1 IDWGEPE
8 DPGSAGRLAPHG
20 RRTSVKSSTITRT
33 AAACAAAV
41 VLAACASN
49 SGSSGG
55 SNSSG
60 PITYG
65 VLSCFTGRLA
75 SLGQAMLQ
83 GSQVAV
89 SEINSAGGVL
99 GRKLQLVTGDTG
111 CDVADGVTATNQMLT
126 KNVSGVI
133 GPETQEINGVE
144 PILDA
149 NHIVDE
155 FQGGDTARD
164 HQTDPYFFRDSPSD
178 SQLGVAMAL
187 YGHLQ
192 HYTRAVMLF
201 YSDPA
206 AQTFLKPVSQTFTKL
221 GGTIAKTIIVTPDQT
236 SYLSQVREAIAARP
250 QVIFTQEDPP
260 TAAVLFREFRQLGGG
275 SIPWIGTD
283 VTSGSDYLK
292 AIGYPTAHAV
302 LTSVYGTSV
311 TGTANTAFI
320 DLYNKLFPSQK
331 TAGPLANANYA
342 YDAVI
347 SLALADDYAKTTN
360 GTTVAHDMTK
370 VTNPPGTACYTYASC
385 LSLIKAGKKINYQGA
400 SGDLD
405 YNKYNNT
412 FGPYG
417 AFKATAAGVEQQ
429 VYVMSAQ
436 ALAAAT
442 P

>member
-1 IDWGEPE
+1 VKHSMVFKAV
-8 DPGSAGRLAPHG
+8 GS
-20 RRTSVKSSTITRT
+20 
-33 AAACAAAV
+33 CAAAAL
-41 VLAACASN
+41 LAACASSN
-49 SGSSGG
+49 AGG
-55 SNSSG
+55 GGGNSSG
-60 PITYG
+60 PVTYG

-83 GSQVAV
+83 GAKVAQ
-89 SEINSAGGVL
+89 SEINTAGGVL
-99 GRKLQLVTGDTG
+99 GRKVQLVTGDTS

-126 KNVSGVI
+126 KSISGVI

-144 PILDA
+144 PILDS

-187 YGHLQ
+187 YAHTKG
-192 HYTRAVMLF
+192 YTKAVMLF

-221 GGTIAKTIIVTPDQT
+221 GGTILKTIIVTPDQT
-236 SYLSQVREAIAARP
+236 SYLSQVREAIAAHP

-260 TAAVLFREFRQLGGG
+260 TAAVLFREMKQLGGQG
-275 SIPWIGTD
+275 IPWVGTD

-292 AIGYPTAHAV
+292 AIGIPTAHAH
-302 LTSVYGTSV
+302 LISVFGTSI
-311 TGTANTAFI
+311 TGAANSAFI
-320 DLYNKLFPSQK
+320 NLFNQIYPSQK
-331 TAGPLANANYA
+331 AAGPLANANYA

-347 SLALADDYAKTTN
+347 SLALADDYAKTTS
-360 GTTVAHDMTK
+360 GATVARDMAK

-385 LSLIKAGKKINYQGA
+385 LRLLKAGKKINYEGA
-400 SGDLD
+400 SGNLD

-417 AFKATAAGVEQQ
+417 AFQASTAGVEQQ
-429 VYVMSAQ
+429 VYVMSAD

>member
-1 IDWGEPE
+1 V
-8 DPGSAGRLAPHG
+8 RH
-20 RRTSVKSSTITRT
+20 SSIYKATG
-33 AAACAAAV
+33 ACAVAV
-41 VLAACASN
+41 VLGACASSN
-49 SGSSGG
+49 SGSGGG
-55 SNSSG
+55 SGSG

-75 SLGQAMLQ
+75 SLGQAMIQ
-83 GSQVAV
+83 GARVAA
-89 SEINSAGGVL
+89 SEINTAGGVL
-99 GRKLQLVTGDTG
+99 GRKVTLVTGDTG

-126 KNVSGVI
+126 KTISGVI

-149 NHIVDE
+149 NKIVDE

-164 HQTDPYFFRDSPSD
+164 HQTDPLFFRDSPSD

-187 YGHLQ
+187 YAHLH
-192 HYTRAVMLF
+192 HYTKAVMLF

-206 AQTFLKPVSQTFTKL
+206 AQTFLKPVSETFTKL
-221 GGTIAKTIIVTPDQT
+221 GGTIVKTVIVTPDQT
-236 SYLSQVREAIAARP
+236 SYLSQVRSVIAVHP

-260 TAAVLFREFRQLGGG
+260 TAAVLFREFKQLGGQN
-275 SIPWIGTD
+275 IPWIGTD
-283 VTSGSDYLK
+283 VTSGSDFLK
-292 AIGYPTAHAV
+292 AIGYPTAHAH
-302 LTSVYGTSV
+302 LISVFGTSV
-311 TGTANTAFI
+311 TGAANTAFLSLF
-320 DLYNKLFPSQK
+320 DKLYPSQK
-331 TAGPLANANYA
+331 AAGPLANANYA

-347 SLALADDYAKTTN
+347 SLALADDYAKTTK
-360 GTTVAHDMTK
+360 GLTVAHDMTK

-385 LSLIKAGKKINYQGA
+385 MRLIKAGTKVNYQGA

-417 AFKATAAGVEQQ
+417 AFQSTPSGVEKQ
-429 VYVMSAQ
+429 VYVMTAT

>member
-1 IDWGEPE
+1 MTPSMIRKTTG
-8 DPGSAGRLAPHG
+8 
-20 RRTSVKSSTITRT
+20 
-33 AAACAAAV
+33 ACAAALL
-41 VLAACASN
+41 LAACAS
-49 SGSSGG
+49 SSSSSGGGGGSSG
-55 SNSSG
+55 
-60 PITYG
+60 PVTYG

-75 SLGQAMLQ
+75 SLGQAMIQ
-83 GSQVAV
+83 GAKVAQ
-89 SEINSAGGVL
+89 SEVNAAGGVL
-99 GRKLQLVTGDTG
+99 GKKIGLVTGDTG

-126 KNVSGVI
+126 KHVSGVI

-149 NHIVDE
+149 NKIVDE

-164 HQTDPYFFRDSPSD
+164 HQTDPFFFRDSPSD

-187 YGHLQ
+187 YAHLH
-192 HYTRAVMLF
+192 HYTKAVMLF

-206 AQTFLKPVSQTFTKL
+206 AQTFLKPVSTTFTKL
-221 GGTIAKTIIVTPDQT
+221 GGTILKTVIVTPDQT
-236 SYLSQVREAIAARP
+236 SYLSQVRSVIATHP

-260 TAAVLFREFRQLGGG
+260 TAAVLFREFKQLGGQN
-275 SIPWIGTD
+275 IPWIGTD

-292 AIGYPTAHAV
+292 AIGYATAHAH
-302 LTSVYGTSV
+302 LISVFGTSI
-311 TGTANTAFI
+311 TGAANSAF
-320 DLYNKLFPSQK
+320 LGLFDKIYPSQK
-331 TAGPLANANYA
+331 AAGPLANANYA

-347 SLALADDYAKTTN
+347 SLALADDYAKTTS

-385 LSLIKAGKKINYQGA
+385 LSLLKAGKKINYQGA
-400 SGDLD
+400 SGNLD
-405 YNKYNNT
+405 YNQFNNT

-417 AFKATAAGVEQQ
+417 AFQSTPAGVEKQ
-429 VYVMSAQ
+429 VYVMTAT

>member
-1 IDWGEPE
+1 M
-8 DPGSAGRLAPHG
+8 LA
-20 RRTSVKSSTITRT
+20 S
-33 AAACAAAV
+33 CAS
-41 VLAACASN
+41 SN
-49 SGSSGG
+49 SGSGG
-55 SNSSG
+55 GGGSG

-75 SLGQAMLQ
+75 SLGQAMIQ
-83 GSQVAV
+83 GAKVAQ
-89 SEINSAGGVL
+89 SEINTAGGVL
-99 GRKLQLVTGDTG
+99 GRKVVLVTGDTS

-149 NHIVDE
+149 NKIVDE

-164 HQTDPYFFRDSPSD
+164 HQTDPLFFRDSPSD

-187 YGHLQ
+187 YAHLKG
-192 HYTRAVMLF
+192 YKRAVMLF

-206 AQTFLKPVSQTFTKL
+206 AQTFLKPVSETFTKL
-221 GGTIAKTIIVTPDQT
+221 GGTILKTVIVTPDQT
-236 SYLSQVREAIAARP
+236 SYLSQVRSVLGVHP

-260 TAAVLFREFRQLGGG
+260 TAAVLFREFKQLGGQN
-275 SIPWIGTD
+275 IPWIGTD

-292 AIGYPTAHAV
+292 AIGYSTAHAH
-302 LTSVYGTSV
+302 LISVFGTSV
-311 TGTANTAFI
+311 TGAANTAF
-320 DLYNKLFPSQK
+320 LSLFNKLYPSQK
-331 TAGPLANANYA
+331 TVGPLANANYA

-347 SLALADDYAKTTN
+347 SLALADAYAKTTK
-360 GTTVAHDMTK
+360 GMTVAHDMTK
-370 VTNPPGTACYTYASC
+370 VTNPPGTACFTYATC
-385 LSLIKAGKKINYQGA
+385 LRLLKAGTKINYEGA
-400 SGDLD
+400 SGNLD
-405 YNKYNNT
+405 YNQFHNI

-417 AFKATAAGVEQQ
+417 AFQSTSSGVEKQ
-429 VYVMSAQ
+429 VYVMSAT

>member
-1 IDWGEPE
+1 
-8 DPGSAGRLAPHG
+8 
-20 RRTSVKSSTITRT
+20 
-33 AAACAAAV
+33 
-41 VLAACASN
+41 
-49 SGSSGG
+49 
-55 SNSSG
+55 
-60 PITYG
+60 
-65 VLSCFTGRLA
+65 
-75 SLGQAMLQ
+75 
-83 GSQVAV
+83 VAK

-99 GRKLQLVTGDTG
+99 GRQLQLTTGDTG

-187 YGHLQ
+187 DANLK
-192 HYTRAVMLF
+192 HYTKAVMLF

-221 GGTIAKTIIVTPDQT
+221 GGTILKTVIVTPDQT
-236 SYLSQVREAIAARP
+236 SYVSQVREVIAAHP

-260 TAAVLFREFRQLGGG
+260 TAAVLFREFNQLGGQN
-275 SIPWIGTD
+275 IPWIGTD

-320 DLYNKLFPSQK
+320 NLFNQLYPSQK

-347 SLALADDYAKTTN
+347 SLALADAYAKTTN
-360 GTTVAHDMTK
+360 GTTVARDMAM
-370 VTNPPGTACYTYASC
+370 VTNPPGTACYTYATC
-385 LSLIKAGKKINYQGA
+385 LALIKAGTKVNYQGA
-400 SGDLD
+400 SGELD

-417 AFKATAAGVEQQ
+417 AFQSTTAGVEQQ
-429 VYVMSAQ
+429 VNVMSAA

>member
-1 IDWGEPE
+1 M
-8 DPGSAGRLAPHG
+8 L
-20 RRTSVKSSTITRT
+20 
-33 AAACAAAV
+33 
-41 VLAACASN
+41 LAACASSS
-49 SGSSGG
+49 SGSGTS
-55 SNSSG
+55 STASG

-83 GSQVAV
+83 GSKVAQ
-89 SEINSAGGVL
+89 SEINAAGGVL
-99 GRKLQLVTGDTG
+99 GQKVQLATGDTS
-111 CDVADGVTATNQMLT
+111 CDVADGITAVNQMLT

-187 YGHLQ
+187 FGHLQ
-192 HYTRAVMLF
+192 HYTKAVMLF

-206 AQTFLKPVSQTFTKL
+206 AQTFLKPVSETFTHL
-221 GGTIAKTIIVTPDQT
+221 GGTILKTIIVTPDQT
-236 SYLSQVREAIAARP
+236 SYLSQVRQAIAAHP

-260 TAAVLFREFRQLGGG
+260 TASVLFREFRQLGGQ
-275 SIPWIGTD
+275 SIPWVGTD

-292 AIGYPTAHAV
+292 AIGYATAHSV
-302 LTSVYGTSV
+302 LTSVFGTSV
-311 TGTANTAFI
+311 TGTANSAFLSLFNQ
-320 DLYNKLFPSQK
+320 LYPSQK
-331 TAGPLANANYA
+331 SVGPLANANYA

-347 SLALADDYAKTTN
+347 SLALAEDYAKTLN

-370 VTNPPGTACYTYASC
+370 VTNSPGTPCYTYSTC
-385 LSLIKAGKKINYQGA
+385 LKLIKEGKKINYNGA
-400 SGDLD
+400 SGDLN

-417 AFKATAAGVEQQ
+417 AFQSSLTGVEQQ
-429 VYVMSAQ
+429 VYVMTAPQ
-436 ALAAAT
+436 LAAVT

>member
-1 IDWGEPE
+1 MI
-8 DPGSAGRLAPHG
+8 GRSIG
-20 RRTSVKSSTITRT
+20 
-33 AAACAAAV
+33 ACASAIL
-41 VLAACASN
+41 LAACAS
-49 SGSSGG
+49 SSTGASGG
-55 SNSSG
+55 GTAPPSG
-60 PITYG
+60 TVTYG

-83 GSQVAV
+83 GAKVAQ

-99 GRKLQLVTGDTG
+99 GHKVALVTGDTS

-126 KNVSGVI
+126 KSVSGVI

-149 NHIVDE
+149 QHIVDE

-164 HQTDPYFFRDSPSD
+164 HQADPYFFRDSPSD

-187 YGHLQ
+187 YAHNKG
-192 HYTRAVMLF
+192 YKRAVMLF

-221 GGTIAKTIIVTPDQT
+221 GGTILKTIIVTPDQT
-236 SYLSQVREAIAARP
+236 SYLSQVRAAIAAHP

-260 TAAVLFREFRQLGGG
+260 TAAVLFREFKQLGGQ
-275 SIPWIGTD
+275 SIPWVGTD

-292 AIGYPTAHAV
+292 AIGYATAHAT
-302 LTSVYGTSV
+302 LTSVFGTSV
-311 TGTANTAFI
+311 TGAASSDF
-320 DLYNKLFPSQK
+320 LGLFNKLYPSQK
-331 TAGPLANANYA
+331 SVGPLANANYA

-370 VTNPPGTACYTYASC
+370 VTNPPGTACYTYGSC
-385 LSLIKAGKKINYQGA
+385 LRLLKAGTKINYEGA
-400 SGDLD
+400 SGSLD

-417 AFKATAAGVEQQ
+417 AFQSTPAGVEKL
-429 VYVMSAQ
+429 VTVMTASQ
-436 ALAAAT
+436 LAAAT

>member
-1 IDWGEPE
+1 V
-8 DPGSAGRLAPHG
+8 RH
-20 RRTSVKSSTITRT
+20 SSIFKATG
-33 AAACAAAV
+33 ACAAAV
-41 VLAACASN
+41 VLAACASSN
-49 SGSSGG
+49 SGSGG
-55 SNSSG
+55 GGGSG

-75 SLGQAMLQ
+75 SLGQAMIQ
-83 GSQVAV
+83 GARVAQ
-89 SEINSAGGVL
+89 SEINTAGGVL
-99 GRKLQLVTGDTG
+99 GRKVTLVTGDTS

-126 KNVSGVI
+126 KSISGVI

-149 NHIVDE
+149 NKIVDE

-164 HQTDPYFFRDSPSD
+164 HQTDPLFFRDSPSD

-187 YGHLQ
+187 YAHLKG
-192 HYTRAVMLF
+192 YKRAVMLF

-206 AQTFLKPVSQTFTKL
+206 AQTFLKPVSETFTKL
-221 GGTIAKTIIVTPDQT
+221 GGTILKTVIVTPDQT
-236 SYLSQVREAIAARP
+236 SYLSQVHSVLAVHP

-260 TAAVLFREFRQLGGG
+260 TAAVLFREFKQLGGQN
-275 SIPWIGTD
+275 IPWIGTD

-292 AIGYPTAHAV
+292 AIGYPTAHAH
-302 LTSVYGTSV
+302 LISVFGTSI
-311 TGTANTAFI
+311 TGTANSAF
-320 DLYNKLFPSQK
+320 LGLFNKLYPSQK
-331 TAGPLANANYA
+331 SVGPLANANYA

-347 SLALADDYAKTTN
+347 SLALADAYAKTTK
-360 GTTVAHDMTK
+360 GLTVAHDMTK
-370 VTNPPGTACYTYASC
+370 VTNPPGTACYTYATC
-385 LSLIKAGKKINYQGA
+385 LRLLKAGTKINYQGA
-400 SGDLD
+400 SGNLD

-417 AFKATAAGVEQQ
+417 AFQSTPSGVEKQ
-429 VYVMSAQ
+429 VYVMTAT

>member
-1 IDWGEPE
+1 
-8 DPGSAGRLAPHG
+8 
-20 RRTSVKSSTITRT
+20 V
-33 AAACAAAV
+33 
-41 VLAACASN
+41 
-49 SGSSGG
+49 
-55 SNSSG
+55 
-60 PITYG
+60 
-65 VLSCFTGRLA
+65 
-75 SLGQAMLQ
+75 M
-83 GSQVAV
+83 
-89 SEINSAGGVL
+89 
-99 GRKLQLVTGDTG
+99 
-111 CDVADGVTATNQMLT
+111 
-126 KNVSGVI
+126 

-144 PILDA
+144 PILDS

-187 YGHLQ
+187 YGHQ
-192 HYTRAVMLF
+192 KGYTKAVMLF

-206 AQTFLKPVSQTFTKL
+206 AQTFLKPVSTTFTKL

-236 SYLSQVREAIAARP
+236 SYLSQVREAIAAHP

-260 TAAVLFREFRQLGGG
+260 TAAVLFREFKQLGGQN
-275 SIPWIGTD
+275 IPWIGTD

-311 TGTANTAFI
+311 TGAANTAFI
-320 DLYNKLFPSQK
+320 TLFNQLFPSQK
-331 TAGPLANANYA
+331 AAGPLANANYA

-347 SLALADDYAKTTN
+347 SLALADDYAKTT
-360 GTTVAHDMTK
+360 GGVTVAKDMPL
-370 VTNPPGTACYTYASC
+370 VTNPPGTACFTYSTC
-385 LSLIKAGKKINYQGA
+385 LALLKAGKKINYEGA

-417 AFKATAAGVEQQ
+417 AFQATAAGLEQQ
-429 VYVMSAQ
+429 VTVMSAS

>member
-1 IDWGEPE
+1 MKYAMF
-8 DPGSAGRLAPHG
+8 SK
-20 RRTSVKSSTITRT
+20 SVG
-33 AAACAAAV
+33 ACAGAV
-41 VLAACASN
+41 LLAACASGS
-49 SGSSGG
+49 SGSGGGGG

-60 PITYG
+60 PVTYG

-83 GSQVAV
+83 GAKVAQTEV
-89 SEINSAGGVL
+89 NAAGGVL
-99 GRKLQLVTGDTG
+99 GRKVQLVTGDTS

-126 KNVSGVI
+126 KSVSGVI

-164 HQTDPYFFRDSPSD
+164 HQTDPLFFRDSPSD

-187 YGHLQ
+187 YAHLKG
-192 HYTRAVMLF
+192 YKRAVMLF

-206 AQTFLKPVSQTFTKL
+206 AQTFLKPVSLTFTKL
-221 GGTIAKTIIVTPDQT
+221 GGTILKTIIVTPDQT
-236 SYLSQVREAIAARP
+236 SYLSQVRAAVAANP

-260 TAAVLFREFRQLGGG
+260 TAAVLFREFKQVGGQN
-275 SIPWIGTD
+275 IPWIGTD
-283 VTSGSDYLK
+283 VTSGSDYIK
-292 AIGYPTAHAV
+292 AIGAQTAHAH
-302 LTSVYGTSV
+302 LISVFGTSV
-311 TGTANTAFI
+311 TGQANSAFI
-320 DLYNKLFPSQK
+320 GLFNKLYPSQK
-331 TAGPLANANYA
+331 AAGPLANANYA

-347 SLALADDYAKTTN
+347 SLALADDYAKTTA

-370 VTNPPGTACYTYASC
+370 VTNPPGTACYTYSSC
-385 LSLIKAGKKINYQGA
+385 LQLLKAGKKINYEGA
-400 SGDLD
+400 SGNLD

-417 AFKATAAGVEQQ
+417 AFQASPSGIEQQ
-429 VYVMSAQ
+429 VYVMSAN

>member
-1 IDWGEPE
+1 MKH
-8 DPGSAGRLAPHG
+8 L
-20 RRTSVKSSTITRT
+20 TISRSIG
-33 AAACAAAV
+33 ACAAAV
-41 VLAACASN
+41 LLAACASSS
-49 SGSSGG
+49 SGSGG
-55 SNSSG
+55 SGSSG

-75 SLGQAMLQ
+75 SLGQAMIQ
-83 GSQVAV
+83 GAKVAQ

-99 GRKLQLVTGDTG
+99 GRKVQLVTGDTS
-111 CDVADGVTATNQMLT
+111 CDVADGVTAVNQMLT

-149 NHIVDE
+149 NKIVDE

-187 YGHLQ
+187 YAHQKGYQ
-192 HYTRAVMLF
+192 RAVMLF

-206 AQTFLKPVSQTFTKL
+206 AQTFLKPVSTTFTKL
-221 GGTIAKTIIVTPDQT
+221 GGTILKTIIVTPDQT
-236 SYLSQVREAIAARP
+236 SYVSQVRQALAVHP

-260 TAAVLFREFRQLGGG
+260 TAAVLFREFKQLGGQA
-275 SIPWIGTD
+275 IPWVGTD
-283 VTSGSDYLK
+283 VTSGSDFLK
-292 AIGYPTAHAV
+292 AIGLQTAHSV

-311 TGTANTAFI
+311 TGQASAAF
-320 DLYNKLFPSQK
+320 LHLFNKLYPSQAS
-331 TAGPLANANYA
+331 AGPLANANYA
-342 YDAVI
+342 YDSVI
-347 SLALADDYAKTTN
+347 SLALADEYAKTTD

-370 VTNPPGTACYTYASC
+370 VTDPPGTACFTFSSC
-385 LSLIKAGKKINYQGA
+385 LKLLKAGTKINYEGA
-400 SGDLD
+400 SGSLD
-405 YNKYNNT
+405 YNQFNNT

-417 AFKATAAGVEQQ
+417 AFQATLAGIEQQ
-429 VYVMSAQ
+429 VTVMSSAALAQ
-436 ALAAAT
+436 AT

>member
-1 IDWGEPE
+1 
-8 DPGSAGRLAPHG
+8 
-20 RRTSVKSSTITRT
+20 VKRSIIVRATGT
-33 AAACAAAV
+33 CAAAML
-41 VLAACASN
+41 LAACASSS
-49 SGSSGG
+49 SGSGTGG
-55 SNSSG
+55 TASG

-83 GSQVAV
+83 GSKVAQ
-89 SEINSAGGVL
+89 SEINSAGGVM
-99 GRKLQLVTGDTG
+99 GQKVQLVTGDTS
-111 CDVADGVTATNQMLT
+111 CDVADGVTAVQQMLS
-126 KNVSGVI
+126 KNISGVI

-149 NHIVDE
+149 QHIVDE

-187 YGHLQ
+187 YAHVKG
-192 HYTRAVMLF
+192 YKRAVMLF

-206 AQTFLKPVSQTFTKL
+206 AQTFLKPVSTTFTKL
-221 GGTIAKTIIVTPDQT
+221 GGTILTTIIVTPDQT
-236 SYLSQVREAIAARP
+236 SYLSQVRQAIAAHP

-260 TAAVLFREFRQLGGG
+260 TAAVLFRQFKQLGGG
-275 SIPWIGTD
+275 SIPWVGTD

-292 AIGYPTAHAV
+292 AIGYATAHSV
-302 LTSVYGTSV
+302 LTSVFGTSV
-311 TGTANTAFI
+311 TGAANSAF
-320 DLYNKLFPSQK
+320 LNLFNTLFPSQK
-331 TAGPLANANYA
+331 SVGPLANANYA

-347 SLALADDYAKTTN
+347 SLALAEDYAKTTN

-370 VTNPPGTACYTYASC
+370 VTNPPGTPCYTYSTC
-385 LSLIKAGKKINYQGA
+385 LTLIKAGTKINYEGA

-417 AFKATAAGVEQQ
+417 AFQSTPAGVEQQ
-429 VYVMSAQ
+429 AYLMSAAQ
-436 ALAAAT
+436 LAAAT

>member
-1 IDWGEPE
+1 
-8 DPGSAGRLAPHG
+8 
-20 RRTSVKSSTITRT
+20 VKRSTIARATGT
-33 AAACAAAV
+33 CAAAML
-41 VLAACASN
+41 LAACASSS
-49 SGSSGG
+49 SGSGTGG
-55 SNSSG
+55 TASG

-83 GSQVAV
+83 GSKVAQ
-89 SEINSAGGVL
+89 SEINAAGGVM
-99 GRKLQLVTGDTG
+99 GQKVSLVTGDTS
-111 CDVADGVTATNQMLT
+111 CDVADGVTAVQQMLT

-149 NHIVDE
+149 QHIVDE

-164 HQTDPYFFRDSPSD
+164 HQADPYFFRDSPSD

-187 YGHLQ
+187 YAHVKG
-192 HYTRAVMLF
+192 YKRAVMLF

-206 AQTFLKPVSQTFTKL
+206 AQTFLKPVSTTFTKL
-221 GGTIAKTIIVTPDQT
+221 GGTILKTIIVTPDQT
-236 SYLSQVREAIAARP
+236 SYLSEVRQAIGAHP

-260 TAAVLFREFRQLGGG
+260 TAAVLFREFKQLGGQ
-275 SIPWIGTD
+275 SIPWVGTD
-283 VTSGSDYLK
+283 VTSGSDFLK
-292 AIGYPTAHAV
+292 AIGYPTAHSV
-302 LTSVYGTSV
+302 LTSVFGTSV
-311 TGTANTAFI
+311 TGAANTAF
-320 DLYNKLFPSQK
+320 LGLFNNIYPGQK
-331 TAGPLANANYA
+331 SVGPLANANYA

-347 SLALADDYAKTTN
+347 SLALAEDYAKTTN

-370 VTNPPGTACYTYASC
+370 VTNPPGTPCYTYSTC
-385 LSLIKAGKKINYQGA
+385 LSLIKAGTKINYEGA

-405 YNKYNNT
+405 YNRYNNT

-417 AFKATAAGVEQQ
+417 AFQSTPAGVEQQ
-429 VYVMSAQ
+429 AYLMSAAQ
-436 ALAAAT
+436 LAAVT

>member
-1 IDWGEPE
+1 
-8 DPGSAGRLAPHG
+8 
-20 RRTSVKSSTITRT
+20 VKHPTIIRP

-41 VLAACASN
+41 VLAACASSS
-49 SGSSGG
+49 SGSGSGG
-55 SNSSG
+55 GNTSSG
-60 PITYG
+60 PVTYG

-89 SEINSAGGVL
+89 SEVNSAGGVL
-99 GRKLQLVTGDTG
+99 GRKLQLTTGDTS

-126 KNVSGVI
+126 KNISGVI

-149 NHIVDE
+149 NHQVDE

-192 HYTRAVMLF
+192 HYTKAVMLF

-221 GGTIAKTIIVTPDQT
+221 GGTILSSVTVTPDQT
-236 SYLSQVREAIAARP
+236 SYLSQVRAVIALHP

-260 TAAVLFREFRQLGGG
+260 TAAVLFREFKQLGGG
-275 SIPWIGTD
+275 NIPWIGTD
-283 VTSGSDYLK
+283 VTSGSDYIK
-292 AIGYPTAHAV
+292 AIGTPTAHAV

-311 TGTANTAFI
+311 TGAANTAFI
-320 DLYNKLFPSQK
+320 NLFNKLFPTQK

-347 SLALADDYAKTTN
+347 SLALADDYAKTTD
-360 GTTVAHDMTK
+360 GTTVAHDMSK

-385 LSLIKAGKKINYQGA
+385 LALIKAGTKINYEGA
-400 SGDLD
+400 SGSLD
-405 YNKYNNT
+405 YNQYNNT

-417 AFKATAAGVEQQ
+417 AFQVNAAGVEQQ
-429 VYVMSAQ
+429 VYVMSAT

>member
-1 IDWGEPE
+1 MRPKLI
-8 DPGSAGRLAPHG
+8 GRSIG
-20 RRTSVKSSTITRT
+20 
-33 AAACAAAV
+33 ACAAAIL
-41 VLAACASN
+41 LAACAS
-49 SGSSGG
+49 SSTGASGG
-55 SNSSG
+55 GTAAPSG
-60 PITYG
+60 TITYG

-75 SLGQAMLQ
+75 SLGQAMAQ
-83 GSQVAV
+83 GAKVAQ

-99 GRKLQLVTGDTG
+99 GHKVALVTGDTS

-149 NHIVDE
+149 QHIVDE

-164 HQTDPYFFRDSPSD
+164 HQKDPYFFRDSPSD

-187 YGHLQ
+187 YAHNKG
-192 HYTRAVMLF
+192 YKRAVMLF

-221 GGTIAKTIIVTPDQT
+221 GGTILKTIIVTPDQT
-236 SYLSQVREAIAARP
+236 SYLSQVRAAIAVHP

-260 TAAVLFREFRQLGGG
+260 TAAVLFREFKQLGGG
-275 SIPWIGTD
+275 SIPWVGTD

-292 AIGYPTAHAV
+292 AIGYPTAHAT

-311 TGTANTAFI
+311 TGTASSDF
-320 DLYNKLFPSQK
+320 LSLFNKLYPSQK
-331 TAGPLANANYA
+331 SVGPLANANYA

-347 SLALADDYAKTTN
+347 SLALADTYAKTTN

-385 LSLIKAGKKINYQGA
+385 LHLLKAGTKINYEGA
-400 SGDLD
+400 SGSLD

-417 AFKATAAGVEQQ
+417 AFQSTLTGVEKQ
-429 VYVMSAQ
+429 VTVMTANQ
-436 ALAAAT
+436 LAAAT

>member
-1 IDWGEPE
+1 MK
-8 DPGSAGRLAPHG
+8 H
-20 RRTSVKSSTITRT
+20 STISRSVGT
-33 AAACAAAV
+33 CAAAV
-41 VLAACASN
+41 LLAACAS
-49 SGSSGG
+49 SGSGSGG
-55 SNSSG
+55 GSSSSG

-75 SLGQAMLQ
+75 SLGQAMIQ
-83 GSQVAV
+83 GAKVAQ

-99 GRKLQLVTGDTG
+99 GRKVGLATGDTS
-111 CDVADGVTATNQMLT
+111 CDVADGVTAVNQMLT

-144 PILDA
+144 PILDS
-149 NHIVDE
+149 NKIVDE

-187 YGHLQ
+187 QAHLKG
-192 HYTRAVMLF
+192 YKRAVMLF

-206 AQTFLKPVSQTFTKL
+206 AQTFLKPVADTFTKL
-221 GGTIAKTIIVTPDQT
+221 GGTILKTIIVTPDQT
-236 SYLSQVREAIAARP
+236 SYLSQVRQAIAAHP

-260 TAAVLFREFRQLGGG
+260 TAAVLFREFKQLGGQA
-275 SIPWIGTD
+275 IPWIGTD

-292 AIGYPTAHAV
+292 AIGYPTAHAH
-302 LTSVYGTSV
+302 LTSVFGTSV
-311 TGTANTAFI
+311 TGAASSAF
-320 DLYNKLFPSQK
+320 LNLFDQLNPSQK
-331 TAGPLANANYA
+331 AAGPLANANYA

-370 VTNPPGTACYTYASC
+370 VTSPPGTACFTYGSC
-385 LSLIKAGKKINYQGA
+385 RQLLKAGKKINYEGA
-400 SGDLD
+400 SGALD

-417 AFKATAAGVEQQ
+417 AFQSTTAGLEKQ
-429 VYVMSAQ
+429 VSVMTAS

>member
-1 IDWGEPE
+1 
-8 DPGSAGRLAPHG
+8 
-20 RRTSVKSSTITRT
+20 
-33 AAACAAAV
+33 
-41 VLAACASN
+41 
-49 SGSSGG
+49 
-55 SNSSG
+55 
-60 PITYG
+60 
-65 VLSCFTGRLA
+65 
-75 SLGQAMLQ
+75 
-83 GSQVAV
+83 
-89 SEINSAGGVL
+89 VL
-99 GRKLQLVTGDTG
+99 GHKVQLVTGDTS

-144 PILDA
+144 PILDSR
-149 NHIVDE
+149 HIVDE

-164 HQTDPYFFRDSPSD
+164 HQTDIYFFRDSPSD

-187 YGHLQ
+187 YGHTKG
-192 HYTRAVMLF
+192 YTKAVMLF

-206 AQTFLKPVSQTFTKL
+206 AQTFLKPVSETFTKL
-221 GGTIAKTIIVTPDQT
+221 GGTILKTIIVTPDQT
-236 SYLSQVREAIAARP
+236 SYLSQVREAIAAHP

-260 TAAVLFREFRQLGGG
+260 TAAVLFREFKQLGGG

-302 LTSVYGTSV
+302 LTSIYGTSI
-311 TGTANTAFI
+311 TGSANSAFI
-320 DLYNKLFPSQK
+320 SLFNQLYPSQK

-347 SLALADDYAKTTN
+347 SLALANAYAKTTN
-360 GTTVAHDMTK
+360 GTTVAHDMSK
-370 VTNPPGTACYTYASC
+370 VTNPPGTPCYTYATC
-385 LSLIKAGKKINYQGA
+385 LRLIKAGTKINYEGA
-400 SGDLD
+400 SGSLD

-417 AFKATAAGVEQQ
+417 AFVASLSGIEQP
-429 VYVMSAQ
+429 VAVMSATQ
-436 ALAAAT
+436 LAAAT

>member
-1 IDWGEPE
+1 MKH
-8 DPGSAGRLAPHG
+8 ATFTR
-20 RRTSVKSSTITRT
+20 SVG
-33 AAACAAAV
+33 ACAGAV
-41 VLAACASN
+41 LLAACAS
-49 SGSSGG
+49 SGSSGSGG
-55 SNSSG
+55 SGNSSG
-60 PITYG
+60 PVTYG

-83 GSQVAV
+83 GAKVAQ

-99 GRKLQLVTGDTG
+99 GRKVQLVTGDTS

-126 KNVSGVI
+126 KTVSGVI

-164 HQTDPYFFRDSPSD
+164 HQTDPLFFRDSPSD

-187 YGHLQ
+187 YAHLKG
-192 HYTRAVMLF
+192 YKRAVMLF

-221 GGTIAKTIIVTPDQT
+221 GGTILKTIIVTPDQT
-236 SYLSQVREAIAARP
+236 SYLSQVRQAIAAKP

-260 TAAVLFREFRQLGGG
+260 TAAVLFREFKQLGGQN
-275 SIPWIGTD
+275 IPWIGTD
-283 VTSGSDYLK
+283 VTSGSDFLK
-292 AIGYPTAHAV
+292 AIGYQTAHAH
-302 LTSVYGTSV
+302 LISVYGTSI
-311 TGTANTAFI
+311 TGAANSSFI
-320 DLYNKLFPSQK
+320 SLFNKIYPSQK
-331 TAGPLANANYA
+331 AAGPLANANYA

-347 SLALADDYAKTTN
+347 SLALADDYAKTTS

-385 LSLIKAGKKINYQGA
+385 DQLLKAGTKINYQGA
-400 SGDLD
+400 SGNLD
-405 YNKYNNT
+405 YNHYNNT

-417 AFKATAAGVEQQ
+417 AFQATPSGVEQQ
-429 VYVMSAQ
+429 VYVMSAN

>member
-1 IDWGEPE
+1 
-8 DPGSAGRLAPHG
+8 
-20 RRTSVKSSTITRT
+20 VKHSTILRP

-41 VLAACASN
+41 VLAACAS
-49 SGSSGG
+49 SSSSSSSSGTG
-55 SNSSG
+55 STSG
-60 PITYG
+60 GPVTYG

-83 GSQVAV
+83 GSQVAMA
-89 SEINSAGGVL
+89 EINAAGGVL
-99 GRKLQLVTGDTG
+99 GRKVALVTGDTS

-126 KNVSGVI
+126 KNISGVI

-164 HQTDPYFFRDSPSD
+164 HQMDPFFFRDSPSD
-178 SQLGVAMAL
+178 SQLGVAMSL
-187 YGHLQ
+187 YGHQ
-192 HYTRAVMLF
+192 QGYTRAVMLF

-206 AQTFLKPVSQTFTKL
+206 AQTFLKPVSETFTKL
-221 GGTIAKTIIVTPDQT
+221 GGTILKTIIVTPDQT
-236 SYLSQVREAIAARP
+236 SYLSQVREAIAAHP

-260 TAAVLFREFRQLGGG
+260 TAAVLFREFGQLGGG

-283 VTSGSDYLK
+283 VTSGSDFLK
-292 AIGYPTAHAV
+292 AITYPVAHNV

-311 TGTANTAFI
+311 TGTANSAFI
-320 DLYNKLFPSQK
+320 GLFNQLFPGQK
-331 TAGPLANANYA
+331 AAGPLANANYA

-360 GTTVAHDMTK
+360 GTTVAHDMSK

-385 LSLIKAGKKINYQGA
+385 LALIKAGTKINYEGA

-405 YNKYNNT
+405 YNQYNNT

-417 AFKATAAGVEQQ
+417 AFKATPAGLEQQ
-429 VYVMSAQ
+429 VAVMSAP